1 MLFRKTE
8 VTVIKRG
15 APILMVTLLTLTCI
29 LPALGADKTKDEETL
44 RNAANV
50 LQTMISSGSVPRSVI
65 EKADCVVVLP
75 NVKKGGFIVGGTGG
89 RGPMSCRT
97 PTGKWSDPAMYS
109 IGGMSA
115 GLQVGASSS
124 DIVLLVM
131 TEKGKDA
138 LLKGET
144 KMGADA
150 TAAAGPGA
158 TAKGTPDSDILTY
171 ARSGGLFA
179 GVSLGGASLNPDKDA
194 NERLYGKA
202 ISATDIVTGNA
213 KMPPSGEAFVTTLN
227 KTAAN
232 AAN

>member
-1 MLFRKTE
+1 M
-8 VTVIKRG
+8 KRSV
-15 APILMVTLLTLTCI
+15 PIVLVTLLTLTCL
-29 LPALGADKTKDEETL
+29 LPAWGDDKAKDEETL

-50 LQTMISSGSVPRSVI
+50 LQTMVSEGSVPQSLI
-65 EKADCVVVLP
+65 ENAKCVVVLP
-75 NVKKGGFIVGGTGG
+75 DVKKFSLGIGGTGG
-89 RGPMSCRT
+89 RGPMSCHT
-97 PTGKWSDPAMYS
+97 SAGKWSDPAMYS

-115 GLQVGASSS
+115 GFQVGGTSS

-158 TAKGTPDSDILTY
+158 TEKGTPDSDILTY

-194 NERLYGKA
+194 NKRLYGET
-202 ISATDIVTGNA
+202 ISATNIVAGQA
-213 KMPPSGEAFVTTLN
+213 GMPPSGEAFVTALD
-227 KTAAN
+227 KTAATTK
-232 AAN
+232 